1 MGGCFA
7 TSLGSAAHE
16 LGHLFDLVH
25 SDYGIMARGFE
36 DIDLFF
42 TVNPSP
48 LLHQYGKLDTC

>member
-42 TVNPSP
+42 TVNSSP
-48 LLHQYGKLDTC
+48 VHRQSGRLQS